1 MKMNIERGQ
10 TADWNQSNTPLKDVN
25 KNTYEFSVYKA
36 PIANVNPLKSTTL
49 SKVHAVIVSDA
60 YKSVT
65 SDLRALK
72 DKKEQAACK
81 IKKLDY
87 VTFSGEFKNR
97 SVAGLIK
104 HSGLFCIDLDDLEDT
119 EAIKR
124 KVIDLL
130 PPSLMFVSPSGNGLK
145 LVYKISIS
153 EAEHLKY
160 YHAFEVFCNEQLNLA
175 IDDKCKDVPR
185 ACFLC
190 YDNEAYFN
198 DNSEVLDKSFIDT
211 FYIPVQKST
220 PTESKVETDVQII
233 MEKLKKWVD
242 KKGSFE
248 SGNRNG
254 YISKLA
260 YAYNRYGIPLTD
272 AENDLLAYAQ
282 DDFTDIEIKAIL
294 ESSYKNTAYH
304 NISEFKVEKPVSIK
318 EKKKA
323 PTPLLPIGGFP
334 EYLQGLINEYVDVY
348 NVPRDYIAASVLF
361 STAFAIGNRIELND
375 KYDNIPLL
383 WMNIIG
389 NVSSGKTEPLK
400 MCLSYFNKKDKESF
414 NEFKIRS
421 SLYEAEMEKPKKERD
436 NSLQA
441 PSYFQ
446 YIISDYTP
454 EAIPNIHSINNR
466 GLCIYR
472 DELKGWLDDFGRYNK
487 SGEQSTMLSTFYR
500 QPMQINRA
508 SKVPVYIDQPCMY
521 VAGGMQ
527 PELLGDLAKD
537 NRAENGFLS
546 RLLNVF
552 PDVDVKQPYS
562 KARLSAETFANYHK
576 YLGGLDTIP
585 ETINI
590 TLSRDAEIMYS
601 DWYNKNAERSNNSPT
616 GYLKGVYGKLDVYAL
631 RFAITVHGM
640 NLICNQNDSL
650 EIDGATMKTAIDIT
664 EYFRAT
670 ALKVYDKI
678 FSDSKSKSIDKKAAI
693 IYMNSNGKSQTD
705 IAKALDIGQPYV
717 SQILKKNKR

>member
-1 MKMNIERGQ
+1 MKKITTHEN
-10 TADWNQSNTPLKDVN
+10 P
-25 KNTYEFSVYKA
+25 TYEFSVYKA
-36 PIANVNPLKSTTL
+36 PVANVNPLKSTTL
-49 SKVHAVIVSDA
+49 SKVHTVIVSDR
-60 YKSVT
+60 YKAVT
-65 SDLRALK
+65 SNLRALN
-72 DKKEQAACK
+72 DKKEQTACK

-87 VTFSGEFKNR
+87 VTFSGEFKTR

-104 HSGLFCIDLDDLEDT
+104 HSGLFCIDLDDLEDVQAT
-119 EAIKR
+119 KDQVL
-124 KVIDLL
+124 KLL

-145 LVYKISIS
+145 LVYKININD
-153 EAEHLKY
+153 AEHLQY
-160 YHAFEVFCNEQLNLA
+160 YDAFEVFFNERLGVA

-190 YDNEAYFN
+190 HDSEAYFN
-198 DNSEVLDKSFIDT
+198 DNAEVIDRSFIDT
-211 FYIPVQKST
+211 FFIPIPKST
-220 PTESKVETDVQII
+220 PIESKVETVTDVQII
-233 MEKLKKWVD
+233 IENLKKWVD

-272 AENDLLAYAQ
+272 AENDLLSYAQ
-282 DDFTDIEIKAIL
+282 DDFTAEEIRGIIECG
-294 ESSYKNTAYH
+294 YKQTAYH
-304 NISEFKVEKPVSIK
+304 NISEFKVDKPFSIK
-318 EKKKA
+318 KKKEKE
-323 PTPLLPIGGFP
+323 PTPLLPINGFP
-334 EYLQGLINEYVDVY
+334 EYLQNFIDEYVKVY

-454 EAIPNIHSINNR
+454 ETIPNIHSINNR

-562 KARLSAETFANYHK
+562 KARLSADTFANYHK

-590 TLSRDAEIMYS
+590 TLSRDAEVMYS
-601 DWYNKNAERSNNSPT
+601 DWYNKNADRSNNSPT

-631 RFAITVHGM
+631 RFAITVYGM

-693 IYMNSNGKSQTD
+693 IYMSSIGKSQSD
-705 IAKALDIGQPYV
+705 IAKALDIGQSYV
-717 SQILKKNKR
+717 SQVLKKTKGNK